1 MINRLFAYI
10 IQCFMTLMQRTR
22 FSRWVMQGWFGLS
35 LYVQLMLGS
44 GLLLIAV
51 GSAAAFW
58 NIAQQ
63 EKSLISVSEQQ
74 VMSLAKVMASASLSA
89 LEAQQFDTWRTVG
102 KTALE
107 EPTIRRVSLLNSQQQ
122 VVVTLTGEK
131 IDVESDWLTRVLQA
145 LYVLQKAD
153 QQHQLGVVVNDASG
167 MLRGWLLVEVD
178 YSVLQPALRQ
188 LFIDNSIQAW
198 FSIFT
203 QFLMIFFLLFLPAL
217 NFKRAVGFAQRIH
230 NGQGETIESNGGA
243 RETTELISALN
254 QTSVLFGR
262 QQQQILAIN
271 MGLEETVKARTHD
284 LEVSKKQTEELIEY
298 APDVMIV
305 SDADGHILR
314 VNYETEQLFG
324 YHRSELMGQSILML
338 LNEEIDNDFMA
349 QLHQMSEMT
358 LAERAVH
365 NQIHEYT
372 AVTKFGDLV
381 PIAVNFNAIS
391 NGMPWATVVC
401 SIRDVSAEKLAK
413 KALQDALV
421 QAQAADRVK
430 TQFLTTMSHEM
441 RTPMNGVL
449 GMAELLS
456 QTGLS
461 DQQSQY
467 LNTILDT
474 GGSLLTIINDILDY
488 SQLEAG
494 NVKVKVTTINLADM
508 FKTVISLVD
517 ASVKQKG
524 LLLTCK
530 VVDDCAPFVE
540 SDAGRIRQVLF
551 HYVGNAVKFTENGA
565 VTLTAERRITGG
577 QAMLRF
583 TVIDTGIGIA
593 QQDVAHV
600 FKSFTQSDATTTRK
614 HEGTGMGL
622 AICQQIAKLMSGAVG
637 VESEVGVGSRF
648 WFEVPYLASTQAQVV
663 HAPLITVKQQ
673 EVRMVKGYVLL
684 VEDNPVNQK
693 VATALL
699 KKLGLQV
706 DVANDGV
713 EGVKKY
719 QENQYDMVFMDCLM
733 PNMDGFE
740 ATRAIRAL
748 EQASGKHIPISALT
762 ANALEDDRKRCK
774 DSGMDDF
781 ISKPINPGMLQEVVS
796 KYLAN

>member
-10 IQCFMTLMQRTR
+10 IQLFMAIMARTR
-22 FSRWVMQGWFGLS
+22 FSRWIMQRWFALS

-63 EKSLISVSEQQ
+63 EKSLIAISERQ
-74 VMSLAKVMASASLSA
+74 VMSLVKVIASASLPA
-89 LEAQQFDTWRTVG
+89 LETQAFESWRIMG
-102 KTALE
+102 QAALD
-107 EPTIRRVSLLNSQQQ
+107 EPTIRRLSLETLQQQ
-122 VVVTLTGEK
+122 ELIALGGK
-131 IDVESDWLTRVLQA
+131 KLALESDWLTSLLQSV
-145 LYVLQKAD
+145 YVLQSAD
-153 QQHQLGVVVNDASG
+153 QQIQHRVVVNDETG
-167 MLRGWLLVEVD
+167 TLRGWLLVDVD

-188 LFIDNSIQAW
+188 LFVDNSLQAW

-217 NFKRAVGFAQRIH
+217 NFKRAVTFAQRNH
-230 NGQGETIESNGGA
+230 DGRGETIESNGGA
-243 RETTELISALN
+243 KETSELITALN
-254 QTSVLFGR
+254 QASVLFS
-262 QQQQILAIN
+262 QQQQEILRIN
-271 MGLEETVKARTHD
+271 QGLEATVED
-284 LEVSKKQTEELIEY
+284 LAVSKKQTEELIEY

-305 SDADGHILR
+305 SDADGLILR

-324 YHRSELMGQSILML
+324 YHRSELIGQSILML
-338 LNEEIDNDFMA
+338 LHEEVDNDFMA
-349 QLHQMSEMT
+349 QLHQMSQMT
-358 LAERAVH
+358 LAERAIH

-372 AVTKFGDLV
+372 AVTKFGDVV

-391 NGMPWATVVC
+391 NAVGLATIVC
-401 SIRDVSAEKLAK
+401 SIRDVSAEKLAQ
-413 KALQDALV
+413 KALHDALT

-449 GMAELLS
+449 GMADLLS

-467 LNTILDT
+467 LNIILDT
-474 GGSLLTIINDILDY
+474 GASLLTIINDILDF

-494 NVKVKVTTINLADM
+494 NVKVKVTTINLNEM
-508 FKTVISLVD
+508 FKTVVALVE

-524 LLLTCK
+524 LLLSCSI
-530 VVDDCAPFVE
+530 DDGCAHFVE

-551 HYVGNAVKFTENGA
+551 HYVGNGIKFTE
-565 VTLTAERRITGG
+565 TGSVSLG
-577 QAMLRF
+577 VVKREADGREWLRF
-583 TVIDTGIGIA
+583 TVVDTGIGIA
-593 QQDVAHV
+593 QQDLEHV
-600 FKSFTQSDATTTRK
+600 FKSFTQSDASTTRK

-622 AICQQIAKLMSGAVG
+622 AICQQIAKLMSGSVG
-637 VESEVGVGSRF
+637 VESDVGVGSRF
-648 WFEVPYLASTQAQVV
+648 WFEVPYVASTQAQVV
-663 HAPLITVKQQ
+663 QAPIIAVKAQ
-673 EVRMVKGYVLL
+673 ETARVVGRVLL

-693 VATALL
+693 VASALL
-699 KKLGLQV
+699 KKLGLTV

-719 QENQYDMVFMDCLM
+719 QENRYDMIFMDCLM

-740 ATRAIRAL
+740 ATRAIREL
-748 EQASGKHIPISALT
+748 ESVSGAHIPISALT
-762 ANALEDDRKRCK
+762 ANALEDDRKCCK
-774 DSGMDDF
+774 EAGMDDF
-781 ISKPINPGMLQEVVS
+781 ISKPINPGMLNEVIK
-796 KYLAN
+796 KYLAH